1 MRTLL
6 FTTLAVLCV
15 SGTAASPDHSL
26 PDEEMNALIVSLN
39 RQLDS
44 VDKKLVFKTGHISLA
59 DGHIDLAVPEGFLFI
74 EADQAR
80 FLLEELWGN
89 MPDTDVAG
97 MLVRK
102 GFRAT
107 NLGNDHSFVIS
118 YGAFGHVA
126 DNPNSSLD
134 HDELLSVLQR
144 NMRQSNATRIDMGY
158 NTLEVT
164 GWVMVPYYDAYKK
177 ALYWASRIKAN
188 GSDEEILNYNLRLL
202 GNTGVI
208 KINAVATIDQLAAI
222 KNELPAIIAQTRF
235 TDGDSYTDFIDGTH
249 LQSDWT
255 LADMVAGEKKPDTMT
270 AAFTWAG
277 ILLVAIAINTAYFRY
292 SKRKKE
298 QAMS

>member
-6 FTTLAVLCV
+6 LTGLAALCL
-15 SGTAASPDHSL
+15 SSAAAHPDHLLAEEEENSL
-26 PDEEMNALIVSLN
+26 IATLN

-44 VDKKLVFKTGHISLA
+44 IDKKLVFKKGHVSLA
-59 DGHIDLAVPEGFLFI
+59 DGHIDLTVPEGFLFI

-80 FLLEELWGN
+80 FILEELWGN
-89 MPDTDVAG
+89 MPDMDVAG

-102 GFRAT
+102 GFRAAR
-107 NLGNDHSFVIS
+107 LENDHSFVIS
-118 YGAFGHVA
+118 YGAFGHVS
-126 DNPNSSLD
+126 DNKNTSLD

-144 NMRQSNATRIDMGY
+144 NMQQSNATRIDMGY

-208 KINAVATIDQLAAI
+208 KINAVATMDQLPAI

-235 TDGDSYTDFIDGTH
+235 AEGDTYDDYREGTH
-249 LQSDWT
+249 PKSDWS
-255 LADMVAGEKKPDTMT
+255 LADMVAGEKKPPLAIAALKWVGLLVLVGGIST
-270 AAFTWAG
+270 ACFTW
-277 ILLVAIAINTAYFRY
+277 
-292 SKRKKE
+292 SKRKTVK
-298 QAMS
+298 AVA